1 MGGKENMFFSP
12 HFFSRFRFRFRFR
25 FVFFSPH
32 FSTLLS
38 FTYFSL
44 SSSKTESK
52 RKKTN
57 PLSPPFS
64 KKHSGPGDF
73 LGAKQSGWG
82 VASQGLR
89 AARLPDDLEL
99 LPRAREAALALVEA
113 MPLREGGT
121 VDGDDADALP
131 LSSSVM
137 AAWPRSLARAVEDF
151 EARTTALSAA
161 TEAALGSRKAAAAAP
176 APSSSAAPSALVA
189 LEEPKKRGRKASP
202 SASSAAAKKAPA
214 SAGEAGAAA
223 PRRGRPRKSAQQQ

>member
-1 MGGKENMFFSP
+1 MFFY
-12 HFFSRFRFRFRFR
+12 
-25 FVFFSPH
+25 
-32 FSTLLS
+32 FSTLLYS
-38 FTYFSL
+38 LTFSL
-44 SSSKTESK
+44 SPSKSN
-52 RKKTN
+52 RNKKTI
-57 PLSPPFS
+57 PPSLSFS
-64 KKHSGPGDF
+64 NSGPGDF

-113 MPLREGGT
+113 LPFREEGGAG
-121 VDGDDADALP
+121 GDDADADA
-131 LSSSVM
+131 LSSSSYVM

-161 TEAALGSRKAAAAAP
+161 TEAALGSRKAAAP
-176 APSSSAAPSALVA
+176 PPSSSSSGAAPSALVA

-202 SASSAAAKKAPA
+202 SASAAAKKAPA
-214 SAGEAGAAA
+214 AAGEAGAAA